1 MRYFLKASGI
11 VAAIAFAALAPG
23 AVAQESTS
31 TYACQDV
38 GGGAPEPLG
47 DREGHSIL
55 VAQVSCR
62 VTQAQ

>member
-11 VAAIAFAALAPG
+11 VAASAFAALAPG

-38 GGGAPEPLG
+38 GSGATESLG
-47 DREGHSIL
+47 DREGHSIV

-62 VTQAQ
+62 VD